1 MDLREKFNY
10 YYEIEPNVRHF
21 IIARIVIHSSK
32 SNVQAQRSYF
42 DVTVKYRLKGNQNID
57 ESTNEH
63 VTDQD
68 NDLQKEYELRETK
81 TTFHY
86 C

>member
-1 MDLREKFNY
+1 VELLDLREKYSY

-42 DVTVKYRLKGNQNID
+42 DVTVKYRLKGD
-57 ESTNEH
+57 TNSA
-63 VTDQD
+63 
-68 NDLQKEYELRETK
+68 
-81 TTFHY
+81 
-86 C
+86 

>member
-1 MDLREKFNY
+1 LREKYNY

-42 DVTVKYRLKGNQNID
+42 EVTVKYRIKGDPNSL
-57 ESTNEH
+57 EK
-63 VTDQD
+63 
-68 NDLQKEYELRETK
+68 KENGSIEME
-81 TTFHY
+81 
-86 C
+86 